1 MRTTARMDLLM
12 RRDGWRRARAGGGPA
27 EIQRDGRRHVGSG
40 YRPTDLAGVERA
52 AEELTSSPP

>member
-1 MRTTARMDLLM
+1 MRG
-12 RRDGWRRARAGGGPA
+12 DGWRRARAGGGPA

-40 YRPTDLAGVERA
+40 YRPTGLAGVERA